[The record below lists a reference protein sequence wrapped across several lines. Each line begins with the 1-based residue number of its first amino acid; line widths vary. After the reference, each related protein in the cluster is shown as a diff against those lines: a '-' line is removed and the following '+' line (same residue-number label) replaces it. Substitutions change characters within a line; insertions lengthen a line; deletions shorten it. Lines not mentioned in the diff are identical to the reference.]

1 GLFGV
6 GPGEGIIKK
15 RVPDA
20 HADFVFSVAGEEF
33 GLIVCLLIV
42 GLFSFI
48 ILRTF
53 WRLLG
58 EQSHFSILAAS
69 GVIIQ
74 FGLQAVVNMASSLH
88 LIPTKGMTMP
98 FISYGG
104 SSLLALAFAM
114 GVVLSLTR
122 KRPGL
127 SEVF

>member
-1 GLFGV
+1 MRMLTLCFLLQGKSLGLSYVYLLLVFFLLSSLGLF
-6 GPGEGIIKK
+6 
-15 RVPDA
+15 
-20 HADFVFSVAGEEF
+20 
-33 GLIVCLLIV
+33 
-42 GLFSFI
+42 
-48 ILRTF
+48 
-53 WRLLG
+53 G